1 MNFLI
6 TLVNKMENDKQI
18 TFFNREIFK
27 KWYLQKVLILIDI
40 FIIIALIQYFVFD
53 GSFNDMILWIKG
65 FVQYY
70 F

>member
-1 MNFLI
+1 M
-6 TLVNKMENDKQI
+6 NKMENDKQFK
-18 TFFNREIFK
+18 FFNREILK
-27 KWYLQKVLILIDI
+27 EWYLKKGLILIDI

-65 FVQYY
+65 FIQYY